1 MTDQTIRPPK
11 QGASLFSLY
20 LPAFIVA
27 LGTGLVVPALPIL
40 AKSFAVSF
48 GVASFAMAVSL
59 LGSAAATLPTGS
71 LLDNVNRRSV
81 TAAGP
86 LLTALSCLLVTTA
99 GSFTELILF
108 QFLAGWGSQMW
119 MLGRLTML
127 GDVAADGQLG
137 RQITAMIGM
146 ESAGRLLGPAAGG
159 FIVASWGP
167 QAPFALQ
174 GALCILVALSV
185 LWLGRGAPPPKRK
198 AAGAGAPVPG
208 LVRMVLT
215 PPLSRLAL
223 VQVLMALTRGSL
235 FSGVI
240 DLYMVYFY
248 GIGPKT
254 LGLLR
259 SFTGVLGLP
268 FAFAAGHI
276 MDRFGRKATLV
287 PGFTL
292 ISAGFLL
299 MALVAAAGLSLPWFV
314 ATFILVHVS
323 TNLTAGSMQT
333 LAIDVAPVAWRGR
346 FLGTLRLGSECGSFV
361 SSSGFA
367 IAATVLGYPSAF
379 ALLSAVGA
387 SVAIVVAK
395 SITET
400 LRKN

>member
-1 MTDQTIRPPK
+1 MTDQTTDPPK
-11 QGASLFSLY
+11 KRMSLFSLY
-20 LPAFIVA
+20 VPAFIMA

-59 LGSAAATLPTGS
+59 LGSAAATLPTGF
-71 LLDNVNRRSV
+71 LLDNFDRRSV

-86 LLTALSCLLVTTA
+86 VLTALSCLCVTVA
-99 GSFTELILF
+99 GSFTELIVF

-127 GDVAADGQLG
+127 SDVASTGQLG
-137 RQITAMIGM
+137 RQITAMIAL
-146 ESAGRLLGPAAGG
+146 ESAGRLLGPGIGG
-159 FIVASWGP
+159 FIVASWSP
-167 QAPFALQ
+167 RTPFALQ
-174 GALCILVALSV
+174 GAFCVLVALGV
-185 LWLGRGAPPPKRK
+185 FRLGRGMPRTRRK
-198 AAGAGAPVPG
+198 ADTGGEPVPG
-208 LVRMVLT
+208 LIRMVLT

-259 SFTGVLGLP
+259 SFTGVLSLP

-287 PGFTL
+287 PGFSL
-292 ISAGFLL
+292 ISIGFLL
-299 MALVAAAGLSLPWFV
+299 MAAVAAAGLPLPWFV
-314 ATFILVHVS
+314 ATFILVHMS

-346 FLGTLRLGSECGSFV
+346 FLGTLRFGSECGSFV

-367 IAATVLGYPSAF
+367 IAATALGYPSAF
-379 ALLSAVGA
+379 VLLSVVGA
-387 SVAIVVAK
+387 SVAVVVAK

-400 LRKN
+400 LRKT

>member
-1 MTDQTIRPPK
+1 M
-11 QGASLFSLY
+11 
-20 LPAFIVA
+20 
-27 LGTGLVVPALPIL
+27 L

-48 GVASFAMAVSL
+48 AVASFAMAVSL
-59 LGSAAATLPTGS
+59 LGSAAATLPTGFM
-71 LLDNVNRRSV
+71 LDNYSRRWV

-99 GSFTELILF
+99 STFTELIVF
-108 QFLAGWGSQMW
+108 QFLAGWGYQMW
-119 MLGRLTML
+119 MLGRMTML
-127 GDVAADGQLG
+127 GDLASDGQLG

-146 ESAGRLLGPAAGG
+146 ESAGRLLGPAIGG

-167 QAPFALQ
+167 KAPFALQ
-174 GALCILVALSV
+174 GSFCILVALVV
-185 LWLGRGAPPPKRK
+185 LRATRGVRMRRK
-198 AAGAGAPVPG
+198 SAGSSEPVPG
-208 LVRMVLT
+208 YLKMVLT
-215 PPLSRLAL
+215 PPLSKLAL

-248 GIGPKT
+248 GMGPKA

-259 SFTGVLGLP
+259 TFTGMLSLP

-287 PGFTL
+287 PGFAA
-292 ISAGFLL
+292 ISVSFLL
-299 MALVAAAGLSLPWFV
+299 MALVAATSLPLPWFV
-314 ATFILVHVS
+314 ATFILLHMS

-346 FLGTLRLGSECGSFV
+346 FLGTLRFGSECGSFV

-367 IAATVLGYPSAF
+367 LAATALGYPWAF
-379 ALLSAVGA
+379 VLLSVVGA
-387 SVAIVVAK
+387 SVAITVAK
-395 SITET
+395 TITET

>member
-1 MTDQTIRPPK
+1 MNNPPPPQK
-11 QGASLFSLY
+11 AANLLSLY
-20 LPAFIVA
+20 IPAFILA

-59 LGSAAATLPTGS
+59 LGSAAATLPTGF
-71 LLDNVNRRSV
+71 LLDNYSRRWV
-81 TAAGP
+81 TLAGP
-86 LLTALSCLLVTTA
+86 LLTALSCTLVTFA

-127 GDVAADGQLG
+127 GDLASEGQLG

-146 ESAGRLLGPAAGG
+146 ESAGRLLGPGIGG
-159 FIVASWGP
+159 FIVAAWGP
-167 QAPFALQ
+167 KAPFALQ
-174 GALCILVALSV
+174 GMFCIVVALAV
-185 LWLGRGAPPPKRK
+185 LHVSRGAKRRRK
-198 AAGAGAPVPG
+198 AAGSGEPVPG
-208 LVRMVLT
+208 YLKMVLT

-248 GIGPKT
+248 GMGPRT

-259 SFTGVLGLP
+259 SFAGVMSLP

-287 PGFTL
+287 PGFAA
-292 ISAGFLL
+292 ISICFFL
-299 MALVAAAGLSLPWFV
+299 MALVAMTGLPLPWFV
-314 ATFILVHVS
+314 ATYILVHMS

-333 LAIDVAPVAWRGR
+333 LAIDVAPAAWRGR
-346 FLGTLRLGSECGSFV
+346 FLGTLRFGSECGSFV

-367 IAATVLGYPSAF
+367 LAATTLGYPSAF
-379 ALLSAVGA
+379 MLLGTAGAAVA
-387 SVAIVVAK
+387 VVVAK
-395 SITET
+395 TITET
-400 LRKN
+400 LRRN